1 MAAIYEI
8 QESLNVLAYGAY
20 PPASGGI
27 RDAQQA
33 ANDWA
38 GTTTLDLQ
46 AALNCKHYG
55 VTSINAM
62 IAGNHRFMDFNE
74 VCNALNSSTNLDGQW
89 ALSKLAGGG

>member
-1 MAAIYEI
+1 MATIWEI
-8 QESLNVLAYGAY
+8 QQSLNALAYGAY

-38 GTTTLDLQ
+38 GTTNLDLI
-46 AALNCKHYG
+46 AALNHKNG
-55 VTSINAM
+55 TT
-62 IAGNHRFMDFNE
+62 GLEFNL
-74 VCNALNSSTNLDGQW
+74 VCNQLASTTNLEGQW